1 MLFLDVVIRY
11 LNWPHIEVSYFVCLF
26 LRYEKK
32 FMHCNLKS
40 FNNIVAKYCLTQL
53 GLLPLGTY
61 SNEDISELS
70 LRIILQSLARQ
81 CDERLLV

>member
-1 MLFLDVVIRY
+1 
-11 LNWPHIEVSYFVCLF
+11 
-26 LRYEKK
+26 
-32 FMHCNLKS
+32 MHCNLKS